1 MHDIPLT
8 RSVGELLHRRH
19 GASRGAHPE
28 AGPDGYGLDSWR
40 AGQFTAGTLTPQDE
54 TRLADE
60 VAELLPHSWDIPT
73 KSREALT
80 TIIDHLGG
88 QRELMAWLDG
98 HPGRPRLIARLYVL
112 MGHLDRYSDD
122 ATVVGALRSAREQDP
137 FPAGLRDY
145 LLPQT
150 TDETLGTLA
159 SRMEKLLAQQREEDV
174 TALALATTAWLKDVA
189 ENADSPGPAVPEMG
203 SVMGHLHQDIEES
216 AGQR

>member
-1 MHDIPLT
+1 MPLT

-19 GASRGAHPE
+19 RASRGPQPE
-28 AGPDGYGLDSWR
+28 SGPDGYGLDSWR

-54 TRLADE
+54 ARLADE

-88 QRELMAWLDG
+88 QRELMAWLDR
-98 HPGRPRLIARLYVL
+98 HPGRPRMIARLYVL

-122 ATVVGALRSAREQDP
+122 ATVVDALRSAREEDP
-137 FPAGLRDY
+137 FPAGLHDY

-159 SRMEKLLAQQREEDV
+159 SRLEKLLAEQREEDAS
-174 TALALATTAWLKDVA
+174 ALALATTAWLKGVA
-189 ENADSPGPAVPEMG
+189 ENADGPGSAVLEMG
-203 SVMGHLHQDIEES
+203 SVMGHLHRDIAES
-216 AGQR
+216 AGHR

>member
-1 MHDIPLT
+1 MPLT
-8 RSVGELLHRRH
+8 RSVSELLHRRH
-19 GASRGAHPE
+19 RASRGAQPE
-28 AGPDGYGLDSWR
+28 SGPDGYGLDSRR
-40 AGQFTAGTLTPQDE
+40 AGQFTAGTLAPQDE
-54 TRLADE
+54 ARLADE

-88 QRELMAWLDG
+88 QRELMAWLDRY
-98 HPGRPRLIARLYVL
+98 PGRPRLIARLYVL

-159 SRMEKLLAQQREEDV
+159 SRMEKLLAEQREEDAS
-174 TALALATTAWLKDVA
+174 ALALSTTAWLKGVA
-189 ENADSPGPAVPEMG
+189 DDANGPGAAVLEMG

-216 AGQR
+216 AGHR

>member
-1 MHDIPLT
+1 MPLT

-19 GASRGAHPE
+19 RASRGAQPE
-28 AGPDGYGLDSWR
+28 SGPDGYGLDSVR
-40 AGQFTAGTLTPQDE
+40 AGQFTAGTLAPQDE
-54 TRLADE
+54 ARLADE

-88 QRELMAWLDG
+88 QRELMAWLDRY
-98 HPGRPRLIARLYVL
+98 PGRPRLIARLYVL

-137 FPAGLRDY
+137 FPAGLRGY

-159 SRMEKLLAQQREEDV
+159 SRMEKLLAEQREEDAS
-174 TALALATTAWLKDVA
+174 ALALSTTAWLKGVA
-189 ENADSPGPAVPEMG
+189 DDANGPGAAVLEMG

-216 AGQR
+216 AEHR